1 MRSHPAA
8 LTLPGGKLPRF
19 ATQQSETPLRG
30 QLRQRG
36 AAGSVRS
43 ARLRCGTGA
52 LPARCRGAR
61 SAQRPPSHFL
71 PPRGLP
77 GTVPPSSSG
86 AASAADTQPST
97 MNFCIAVLLVLHS
110 LPGKVELEDDLEEM
124 AQDLYD
130 YMAHLSNYYDST
142 YSTEDYY
149 YDNITATP
157 ATYVY
162 DLESYETSTFGD
174 IDWEK
179 WFSEEND
186 TTTTSGLPNTNS
198 SGDARDAKDTQVGA
212 CQLRSSAAGF

>member
-162 DLESYETSTFGD
+162 DLESYEVSWVSPGIPQKTSFPHPNLFFPPSSHSARMVTGHCQVL
-174 IDWEK
+174 
-179 WFSEEND
+179 
-186 TTTTSGLPNTNS
+186 TTPELLTLC
-198 SGDARDAKDTQVGA
+198 V
-212 CQLRSSAAGF
+212 